1 LRTGVPTRV
10 DRVLV
15 AMSGGVDS
23 AVAAALLVEAG
34 FSVVGVTMRLAP
46 GVSASAGPGE
56 APVTRRRAA
65 ACRQAADTP
74 EDAARVA
81 ARLGFPHYVLD
92 LREEFEDLV
101 IKPFVQAYLTG
112 RTPNPCVVCNQA
124 VKFGALLDRTA
135 AYDCDY
141 VATGHYARTLGQ
153 GPAGRSDRAP
163 THRRLLWRGLDRT
176 KDQSYVLY
184 GLRQDQLARLLLPL
198 GNLTKTEV
206 RAMARARGLVT
217 ADRPESQ
224 DVCFVPGGDY
234 RVFLR
239 GWLPGAVIAPG
250 PIVTGGG
257 EVIGQ
262 HKGLAFFTVGQRRG
276 LDLRRPG
283 PWYVSALL
291 PDENAVVV
299 GPAEELLGSSLLAGD
314 VNFIPFAW
322 PDGPLRVEAS
332 VRYRGPAAPALVIPL
347 TLAPDESV
355 GKPPGARRDGPPGA
369 RRDGPPG
376 ARRVRVEFDR
386 PQRAITPGQ
395 SVVFYRGEEVV
406 GGGVISSPHFV

>member
-1 LRTGVPTRV
+1 MLARV
-10 DRVLV
+10 DRVVV

-46 GVSASAGPGE
+46 GVSASAGLGG
-56 APVTRRRAA
+56 APATRRRAA
-65 ACRQAADTP
+65 TAGTP
-74 EDAARVA
+74 EDAAWVA

-92 LREEFEDLV
+92 LREEFEELV

-141 VATGHYARTLGQ
+141 VATGHYARTLGL
-153 GPAGRSDRAP
+153 GPAGRSDFAPADRALADRSP

-198 GNLTKTEV
+198 GNLTKTAV

-239 GWLPGAVIAPG
+239 GRLPGAVTAPG

-262 HKGLAFFTVGQRRG
+262 HMGLAFFTVGQRRG
-276 LDLRRPG
+276 LGLRRPG

-299 GPAEELLGSSLLAGD
+299 GPAEELLRSNLLADD

-322 PDGPLRVEAS
+322 PDGPLRVEAK

-355 GKPPGARRDGPPGA
+355 GK
-369 RRDGPPG
+369 PPG

-406 GGGVISSPHFV
+406 GGGVISSPHFA